1 MIDLLDMSAA
11 VYEALGPD
19 NAWKAFGDGGKDAT
33 HHNNYGAY
41 VLAQCVVNGV
51 RAQVPDLAAHCW
63 TACRRSTRPG
73 RPRPTHSSWRPAP
86 PTARRLPVGTDRR
99 SLLGLGALTLAAPGL
114 ARAQAP
120 TPSTIEVMDL
130 WPGKPPGGEKV
141 TVTEQVILRKPGGD
155 PNDTAFLNV
164 TKPWLMM
171 RRPAKPNGA
180 AILMIPGGGYIRVA
194 VSKAGGS
201 IDAWIADQGV
211 TAFVM
216 DYRLPADGWAARP
229 DVALQ
234 DAQRAIRLIRA
245 NAGKWGLDPERIAV
259 TGFSAGGHVAA
270 RLATQFGRETYAPVD
285 ATDKLSTRPNAAGLF
300 YPVVTMTAPHAHGSS
315 LKSLLGPTRPTPSA
329 WRFRPSMISPPKPRR
344 PSSPPRPTTRWWRWR
359 IA

>member
-1 MIDLLDMSAA
+1 
-11 VYEALGPD
+11 
-19 NAWKAFGDGGKDAT
+19 
-33 HHNNYGAY
+33 
-41 VLAQCVVNGV
+41 
-51 RAQVPDLAAHCW
+51 
-63 TACRRSTRPG
+63 
-73 RPRPTHSSWRPAP
+73 
-86 PTARRLPVGTDRR
+86 
-99 SLLGLGALTLAAPGL
+99 
-114 ARAQAP
+114 
-120 TPSTIEVMDL
+120 MDL
-130 WPGKPPGGEKV
+130 WPGKAPGGEKV

-216 DYRLPADGWAARP
+216 DYRLPADGWAAGP
-229 DVALQ
+229 DVSLQ

-270 RLATQFGRETYAPVD
+270 RLATRFATETYAPID
-285 ATDKLSTRPNAAGLF
+285 AADRLSTRPIGGGAVLSGRHHDRAPRPRQLAEVAAGRR
-300 YPVVTMTAPHAHGSS
+300 P
-315 LKSLLGPTRPTPSA
+315 RPTPSA
-329 WRFRPSMISPPKPRR
+329 WRCRPSTTSRPTPRR
-344 PSSPPRPTTRWWRWR
+344 PSSPPRPTTRSCRWR
-359 IA
+359 TA

>member
-1 MIDLLDMSAA
+1 MEI
-11 VYEALGPD
+11 E
-19 NAWKAFGDGGKDAT
+19 
-33 HHNNYGAY
+33 
-41 VLAQCVVNGV
+41 
-51 RAQVPDLAAHCW
+51 
-63 TACRRSTRPG
+63 
-73 RPRPTHSSWRPAP
+73 
-86 PTARRLPVGTDRR
+86 VGTDRR
-99 SLLGLGALTLAAPGL
+99 SLLGLGALALAAPGL
-114 ARAQAP
+114 ARAQASNSTP
-120 TPSTIEVMDL
+120 TSTIEVMDL

-155 PNDTAFLNV
+155 PNDTAYLNV

-194 VSKAGGS
+194 VGKAGGP

-216 DYRLPADGWAARP
+216 DYRLPADGWAAGP
-229 DVALQ
+229 DVSLQ

-245 NAGKWGLDPERIAV
+245 NAAKWGLDPERIAV

-270 RLATQFGRETYAPVD
+270 RLATRFATQTYAPID
-285 ATDKLSTRPNAAGLF
+285 AADHLPTRPMAAGLF

-315 LKSLLGPTRPTPSA
+315 LKSLLGASPTDAQRLAVSAEHDIPIDAPPTFIAAAADDKVVAMENSLMMFQSLRAQQIASELHIFESGGHGFGLTGPGGVA
-329 WRFRPSMISPPKPRR
+329 MPW
-344 PSSPPRPTTRWWRWR
+344 PTLLRAFFKRHGLYT
-359 IA
+359 